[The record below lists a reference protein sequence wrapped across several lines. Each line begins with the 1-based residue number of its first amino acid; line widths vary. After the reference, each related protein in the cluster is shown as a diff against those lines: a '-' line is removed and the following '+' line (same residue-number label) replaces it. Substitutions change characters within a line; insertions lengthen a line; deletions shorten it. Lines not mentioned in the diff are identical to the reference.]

1 VAQLPGRSEPYPPDY
16 ARIWADIV
24 YRNINNPAMGRIAVE
39 DYRAAGVEMAN
50 GVIDR
55 CKSDAAALAV
65 EAAAAQTLWDTA
77 PETAESSFLELV
89 SGYRDTLNEHVNRSS
104 DG

>member
-1 VAQLPGRSEPYPPDY
+1 VAQPPDRSEKYPPDY

-55 CKSDAAALAV
+55 CKANPADLDAEV
-65 EAAAAQTLWDTA
+65 AAAQTLWDTA
-77 PETAESSFLELV
+77 PETAEPSFLELV
-89 SGYRDTLNEHVNRSS
+89 SGYRDTLNEHVNGSS

>member
-1 VAQLPGRSEPYPPDY
+1 VAQPSDRSEKYPPDY
-16 ARIWADIV
+16 IRIWSDVV
-24 YRNINNPAMGRIAVE
+24 YRNINNPALDRIAVL

-50 GVIDR
+50 GVIER
-55 CKSDAAALAV
+55 CKANPSDLTAEVAAAR
-65 EAAAAQTLWDTA
+65 TLWDTA
-77 PETAESSFLELV
+77 PETAEPFFLELV